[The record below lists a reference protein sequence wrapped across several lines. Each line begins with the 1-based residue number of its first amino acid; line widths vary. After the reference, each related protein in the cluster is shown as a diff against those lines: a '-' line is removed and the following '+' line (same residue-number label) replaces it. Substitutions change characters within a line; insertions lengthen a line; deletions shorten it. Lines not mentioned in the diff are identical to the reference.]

1 MFQFGERHP
10 VLFEIVLVIA
20 AFLAAGFF
28 SLVGAILFFSLVG
41 AILNVHPALSSS
53 VGRVLIGAALIVI
66 YNRAFTRGR
75 PFKNLPAV
83 IPALLFAA
91 WNLFYNISSGMVFG
105 GRNFVIEALITASAP
120 AIFEEVLFRGIL
132 IYNLK
137 KKGTGALPC
146 LFISAALFAAAHL
159 TNLVGLD
166 VVSVSVQM
174 AYSFVVGMVFAAVYL
189 KNNSIACSLSS
200 PPRHPRHS

>member
-20 AFLAAGFF
+20 AFLAAG
-28 SLVGAILFFSLVG
+28 VFSLVG

-91 WNLFYNISSGMVFG
+91 WNLFYNFSSGMVFG
-105 GRNFVIEALITASAP
+105 GRNFVIEALVTASAP

-159 TNLVGLD
+159 TNLVGHG
-166 VVSVSVQM
+166 
-174 AYSFVVGMVFAAVYL
+174 FR
-189 KNNSIACSLSS
+189 CRLSQEQQ
-200 PPRHPRHS
+200 HPAGHCRPLPDRFYKQPVR